1 MKLRAAHRSDQDL
14 LTAIRNGD
22 RDAYTQLWE
31 RHAAAIRKA
40 ATFFTTYDADD
51 ITAETFTR
59 ILRSIDR
66 GHGPTTAFRSYAL
79 VTAKNIAA
87 EWGRSNREVAL
98 EHVGDEEDPSL
109 SAFTDDSS
117 EDRSLAIRAFQALP
131 DRWQE
136 ILWYSE
142 VERMQPAQ
150 IAPLLGMKPNAVAA
164 LAVRAR
170 EGLRQ
175 EWIQAHLQSDHVPDE
190 HKWVIEKAGKYARNK
205 LTPAMRRS
213 VDAHLGACP
222 NCRLAYDE
230 VDHAGSRVAAIIL
243 PLTLGPA
250 AAGYVAWAA
259 DQNTAASAATLP
271 RGHTRHAAVVTGAA
285 LVAALAISV
294 PALSDTF
301 PHPTAPRRADAA
313 APTIQ
318 TTTPPKSSTAEQPS
332 ATPPAARSVPAAVR
346 APRPLI
352 PIYQAPAQVNSP
364 ASPASETESPQAA
377 PAAVQQQ
384 APRQPATPAPS
395 PSAPDPAPAPAPAP
409 IALPKPPTLTLHQDD
424 PSQPPSASGT
434 GVPGAEVTLTWTD
447 ASGTNL
453 DVTSAVA
460 ADGTWKQGPPPLLQP
475 GTYTVRAVQ
484 TVASQGVQRTSA
496 PVLTGATIAK
506 PAG

>member
-87 EWGRSNREVAL
+87 EWGRSHREVAL
-98 EHVGDEEDPSL
+98 EHVGDKEDPSL
-109 SAFTDDSS
+109 SAFTDDST
-117 EDRSLAIRAFQALP
+117 EDRSLAVRAFQALP

-213 VDAHLGACP
+213 IDAHLDACP

-259 DQNTAASAATLP
+259 DQNVSASAAPLP
-271 RGHTRHAAVVTGAA
+271 RRHTRHAAVVTGAA
-285 LVAALAISV
+285 LVAALAISM

-301 PHPTAPRRADAA
+301 SHPTTPRRTEAA
-313 APTIQ
+313 APTSQ
-318 TTTPPKSSTAEQPS
+318 TTPPKSSTAEQPA
-332 ATPPAARSVPAAVR
+332 ATPPAARSVPTAME
-346 APRPLI
+346 APQPLT
-352 PIYQAPAQVNSP
+352 PVHRTPAEGDAP
-364 ASPASETESPQAA
+364 ASPASETESPRAA
-377 PAAVQQQ
+377 PVAARQQQ
-384 APRQPATPAPS
+384 TPPQSATPAPSPS
-395 PSAPDPAPAPAPAP
+395 PSAPDPAPV
-409 IALPKPPTLTLHQDD
+409 ALPKPPTLTLYQDD

-447 ASGTNL
+447 AIGTEL
-453 DVTSAVA
+453 VVTSAVD
-460 ADGTWKQGPPPLLQP
+460 ADGTWEQEPPPLPRP

-484 TVASQGVQRTSA
+484 TIASQGVQRTSA
-496 PVLTGATIAK
+496 PVLTGATVTK

>member
-1 MKLRAAHRSDQDL
+1 MKLRATHRSDQDL

-31 RHAAAIRKA
+31 RHAAAVRKA

-98 EHVGDEEDPSL
+98 EHVGDEEDPTL
-109 SAFTDDSS
+109 SAFADDRT

-213 VDAHLGACP
+213 IDAHLDACP

-250 AAGYVAWAA
+250 AAGYVAWAS
-259 DQNTAASAATLP
+259 DQNTAASATPLP
-271 RGHTRHAAVVTGAA
+271 RRHTRHAAVVTGAA
-285 LVAALAISV
+285 LVAALAISM

-301 PHPTAPRRADAA
+301 SHPTTSRPADE
-313 APTIQ
+313 TKS
-318 TTTPPKSSTAEQPS
+318 TGRSTTPPSGSTTEQPA
-332 ATPPAARSVPAAVR
+332 ATSPAVRSVPTTVQ
-346 APRPLI
+346 APQALP
-352 PIYQAPAQVNSP
+352 YVEQAPAEAKTPV
-364 ASPASETESPQAA
+364 ATTSESAAAEAA
-377 PAAVQQQ
+377 PAAALPEQVT
-384 APRQPATPAPS
+384 PPPATPTPAPS
-395 PSAPDPAPAPAPAP
+395 PPTPEPAPAA
-409 IALPKPPTLTLHQDD
+409 ALKPPTLTLHQVE
-424 PSQPPSASGT
+424 PTQVPAAFGT
-434 GVPGAEVTLTWTD
+434 GIPGATVTLTWINST
-447 ASGTNL
+447 GTRT
-453 DVTSAVA
+453 DVTSEVGP
-460 ADGTWKQGPPPLLQP
+460 DGNWQQQPPPLPQP
-475 GTYTVRAVQ
+475 GPYTVHAVQ
-484 TVASQGVQRTSA
+484 TVVLEGRTLTSA
-496 PVLTGATIAK
+496 PVITNATIAE
-506 PAG
+506 PAD